1 MGNII
6 GYTQPYYGAYDP
18 QKGYIPFVGRQ
29 PIYGQQPVAGLA
41 VGNPQVNT
49 VAPVTEAQPA
59 YVNPNMQPNAVNQT
73 VNQVANPVSPY
84 ATAGSV
90 QNIQGTDMVSL
101 GNGAWTSRDG
111 GWFSKGINADGQTTY
126 GGATGFQW
134 AGAGINTALGLF
146 NAYQSYQAS
155 KLAKAQFEDQRA
167 LNHANY
173 RMNAKA
179 FNNNL
184 RNQQS
189 GRGYIGMSGSAK
201 RALGEEYNKRKAQE
215 DY

>member
-1 MGNII
+1 MNNII

-18 QKGYIPFVGRQ
+18 QKGYIPFIGKQ
-29 PIYGQQPVAGLA
+29 PIYGQQPVAGVSA
-41 VGNPQVNT
+41 GNPQTNYT
-49 VAPVTEAQPA
+49 VPVGDTTAV
-59 YVNPNMQPNAVNQT
+59 YTNANT
-73 VNQVANPVSPY
+73 VNQVPNQVSPY

-90 QNIQGTDMVSL
+90 QNIQGTNMVSL
-101 GNGAWTSRDG
+101 GNGAWASQDG
-111 GWFSKGINADGQTTY
+111 GWFNKGINADGQTTY

-189 GRGYIGMSGSAK
+189 GRGYIGMSSSAK
-201 RALGEEYNKRKAQE
+201 RALGAEYNTRKAQD